1 MKKTKN
7 GNGRHK
13 RLEIRNKKV
22 RDKFKRMMNKKSP
35 DGVQIY
41 NTDHIIKTLSNEF
54 YLSEMTIE
62 KIVFSKD

>member
-1 MKKTKN
+1 MKKTKS
-7 GNGRHK
+7 GNERHK
-13 RLEIRNKKV
+13 RLKIRNKKV
-22 RDKFKRMMNKKSP
+22 RDRFKQMTGKKSS

-41 NTDHIIKTLSNEF
+41 NTDHIIKMLSNEF